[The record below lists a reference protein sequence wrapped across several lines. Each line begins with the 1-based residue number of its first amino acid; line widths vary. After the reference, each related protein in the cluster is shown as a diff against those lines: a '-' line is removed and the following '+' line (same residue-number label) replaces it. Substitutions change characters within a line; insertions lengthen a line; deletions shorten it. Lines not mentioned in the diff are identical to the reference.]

1 MLQQQPV
8 HIQRDVLLPNTPR
21 NNNEDSIPIA
31 TLVSPTTHPL
41 PSVPPISASSSSL
54 QPTYYATNLHVTSPS
69 SAVVVPQGLVNN
81 VVTISPPGE
90 RSIVDIEAFEA
101 MNASR
106 NRKEKCRKGILTL
119 LGFVCFVIF
128 ILPSTF
134 GQTTASNNN
143 MTTANRSTSSGGG
156 GGCFPRGTRVVLAD
170 GGTKRIE
177 DIMLDDF
184 VQSGG
189 RVTGLFCF
197 KKIHQQLFNLSG
209 VIVTGSHKI
218 FENNRWRYSS
228 ESKRAQPVELPMAT
242 ELFNLDTEQHR
253 LVMAAAPHLV
263 FADFTEVNDE
273 KNLIGELE
281 LRLLNN
287 AEL

>member
-1 MLQQQPV
+1 MLQHQPV

-21 NNNEDSIPIA
+21 NNTEDSIPIA

-41 PSVPPISASSSSL
+41 PSVPPIAASSSGR
-54 QPTYYATNLHVTSPS
+54 PTYYATILTSPS

-101 MNASR
+101 LR
-106 NRKEKCRKGILTL
+106 KERVRKEKCRKGILTL

-128 ILPSTF
+128 ILPSTIV
-134 GQTTASNNN
+134 QTTVSNNN

-177 DIMLDDF
+177 DIMLDDL

-189 RVTGLFCF
+189 RVTGLFRF
-197 KKIHQQLFNLSG
+197 KKNHQQLFNLSG

-228 ESKRAQPVELPMAT
+228 ESKRAQPVELPMVT
-242 ELFNLDTEQHR
+242 ELLNLDTEQHR
-253 LVMAAAPHLV
+253 LVMAAAPNLL